1 MLNNITN
8 ISIDQVKNIEM
19 AMHIGN
25 LVQINDNYF
34 YLFQFIYESVNADTV
49 DTD

>member
-19 AMHIGN
+19 AMHTGN
-25 LVQINDNYF
+25 LVQINDYF